1 MTESPVYARTTAV
14 EGGGATGSKQTN
26 KHPQNARK
34 ASRPVKERKLKGRAR
49 FPPISP
55 RRDKP
60 KQRKKRRQFVGHLS
74 QWGALSERDAA
85 PLLFFFL
92 PYCFRISRQ
101 EGFTRKNKGVAET
114 ETKRKRLKRA
124 RPRISERFP

>member
-85 PLLFFFL
+85 PLLFFFFFCRTASVFRDRKDL
-92 PYCFRISRQ
+92 PERIRELLRQ
-101 EGFTRKNKGVAET
+101 RRREKG
-114 ETKRKRLKRA
+114 
-124 RPRISERFP
+124 